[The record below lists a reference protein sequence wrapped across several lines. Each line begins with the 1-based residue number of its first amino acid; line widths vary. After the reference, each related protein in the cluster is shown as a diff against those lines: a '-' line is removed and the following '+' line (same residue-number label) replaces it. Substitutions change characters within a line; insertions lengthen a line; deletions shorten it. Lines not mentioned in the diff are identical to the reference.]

1 MNNEKIVLKWL
12 KETDIPLSKIAKKTG
27 ISRKSLYNWQQGH
40 VPSANSFKKL
50 NMYYQSVLRVGNQSI
65 ELTDDGK
72 LDAQYI
78 VELQQKQIEMLETQ
92 NAKESL
98 TDSVWDGTPFDIC
111 TEVQLGWSPKALRSL
126 ERTILSVEPM
136 NRLSEILGWSE
147 EELNDFWKINKTY
160 VMNEHPVN
168 NLITKE
174 SYTIVLDLVKNF
186 LSVFQRLTGAKG
198 GQYIPVTLNYLH
210 KDGHSV
216 TATVFN
222 KIIWRKMLV
231 LSKIK
236 FITE

>member
-40 VPSANSFKKL
+40 APSANSFKKL

-92 NAKESL
+92 NAKDSL
-98 TDSVWDGTPFDIC
+98 TDSVWDGTPFDFC
-111 TEVQLGWSPKALRSL
+111 TEVQLGWSPKALRGL
-126 ERTILSVEPM
+126 ERTVLSVSSM
-136 NRLSEILGWSE
+136 DRLSQILGWSE
-147 EELNDFWKINKTY
+147 KELSNYWRINQTFG
-160 VMNEHPVN
+160 MNEHPVN
-168 NLITKE
+168 SLITKE
-174 SYTIVLDLVKNF
+174 SHLVIKDLVTNF

-198 GQYIPVTLNYLH
+198 GQYIPVTLHYLH

-231 LSKIK
+231 FSKIK